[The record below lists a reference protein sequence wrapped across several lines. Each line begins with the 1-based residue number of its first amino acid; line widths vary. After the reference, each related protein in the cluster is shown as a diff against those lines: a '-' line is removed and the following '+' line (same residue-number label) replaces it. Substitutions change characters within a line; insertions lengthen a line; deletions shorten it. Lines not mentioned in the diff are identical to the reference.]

1 VLSGLWPPSFTLKH
15 TLEALFYDQTHA
27 TPPFFTMKH
36 TEFTPKHMIRAANGI
51 WEANAPTM
59 PLTLGRCASHTG
71 CCAAGHY

>member
-1 VLSGLWPPSFTLKH
+1 VAPAYVFHRKSIKQMKSEVCRVLSGLWPPSFTLKH

-51 WEANAPTM
+51 W
-59 PLTLGRCASHTG
+59 
-71 CCAAGHY
+71 